1 MFPIL
6 RAMFSSCFSLLTRSR
21 WRALVTIATLVCAG
35 PAAQAQSGD
44 PCADLSSNP
53 VGALFGAALGCKQ
66 PSGAGPGRSR
76 PSLFDPQAAPYAE
89 QALSTF
95 RTALENDNGST
106 GTYGH
111 AIAKACPDD
120 KPGLSR
126 AQCEQHVDAH
136 RVQITAEVDAAKRDA
151 AARAKVQRAAE
162 RRALLTNP
170 LPGTMKNGLPCLSG
184 ICLGDDLRALPP
196 IKWEEMRL
204 TKNQVPLRTQ
214 KLTPLE
220 LERAK
225 TAIAPQPEATVRAI
239 GPYLL
244 AGAFDAYA
252 IEQFRKVP
260 AVCWQ
265 TSLDGIFISESG
277 YQTFVRVTPRAVD
290 ARTQVL
296 EVTLI
301 KRIFTGIDSSSR
313 QEALAADLEKR
324 YGAIAR
330 SNDDRRLSSYTMSDE
345 EIARERSY
353 WYFNTSYTPELVLA
367 MNRPEYDQAGERK
380 LRELPGCELKRPSID

>member
-1 MFPIL
+1 MFFP
-6 RAMFSSCFSLLTRSR
+6 CFNPLPSP
-21 WRALVTIATLVCAG
+21 WRALVIIVALVCAG
-35 PAAQAQSGD
+35 PVAQAQSAD
-44 PCADLSSNP
+44 PCADLNANP
-53 VGALFGAALGCKQ
+53 IGAMFGAAIGCRQ
-66 PSGAGPGRSR
+66 SSAAVQGPSR
-76 PSLFDPQAAPYAE
+76 PSLSDPQAAPYAE
-89 QALSTF
+89 QALITF
-95 RTALENDNGST
+95 RTALANDNGSS

-111 AIAKACPDD
+111 AIAKACQED
-120 KPGLSR
+120 KPGLNR
-126 AQCEQHVDAH
+126 AQCEQHVHAH
-136 RVQITAEVDAAKRDA
+136 RVQITAEVDAAKKDA
-151 AARAKVQRAAE
+151 AARAKAQRAAE
-162 RRALLTNP
+162 RQALVSNP
-170 LPGTMKNGLPCLSG
+170 LPGTMKDGLPCLSG

-196 IKWEEMRL
+196 IRWEEMRL

-220 LERAK
+220 FERAK
-225 TAIAPQPEATVRAI
+225 TAVAPQPEATVRAV

-252 IEQFRKVP
+252 IEQLRKVP

-265 TSLDGIFISESG
+265 TNLDGMFISDSG

-301 KRIFTGIDSSSR
+301 KRVFRGIDSSSQ

-330 SNDDRRLSSYTMSDE
+330 SKDDRRLASYTMTAE

-353 WYFNTSYTPELVLA
+353 WHFNTSYSPELVLA
-367 MNRPEYDQAGERK
+367 MNRPDYDEASERK